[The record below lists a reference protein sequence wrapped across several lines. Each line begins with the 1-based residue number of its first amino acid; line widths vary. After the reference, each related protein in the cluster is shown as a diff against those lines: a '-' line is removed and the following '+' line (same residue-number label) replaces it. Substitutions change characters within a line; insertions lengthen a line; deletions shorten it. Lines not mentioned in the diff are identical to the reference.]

1 MCGFVGF
8 TGEVN
13 NSNEVLN
20 NMLNTIIHRGPD
32 SSGTYSDKDISIG
45 FRRLSI
51 VDLANGSQPM
61 FNEDNSLVLVF
72 NGEIYNSNKIREKL
86 IKTGHIFK
94 TTTDSEILLHGY
106 EEYGVDLVKKL
117 RGMYAFII
125 WDKNKKRIFGARD
138 IFGIKPFYYCKM
150 NGTFM
155 FGSEIKSFLKHPH
168 FKKELNKDALEQ
180 YLSFQYSPYL
190 ETFFKGVFKLPPA
203 HFFIYENDK
212 MKIQKY
218 YEIKFDEKKDLYLE
232 EWVENIEQIFLNSV
246 KAHKISDVEVGS
258 LLSSGIDS
266 SYIAS
271 SAQVDKTF
279 TVGFSQNGYNE
290 ISYAKDLSNYLGI
303 KNFNKIITEY
313 EWWETFKKV
322 QYQMDEPLADPSA
335 VALYFACNEA
345 SKHVKVI
352 LSGEGADEIFG
363 GYNVYKDPVD
373 NATYEKLPFILR
385 HFIAL
390 IFSLFGERK
399 GFNYFI
405 RRGQKVEDRF
415 IGNAYIFKKKQ
426 RDKILRNPILKEGPQ
441 TICKKFYDMVSHKDD
456 VTKMQFLDLNMW
468 LPGDILLK
476 ADKMS
481 MANSIEL
488 RVPFLDRKVLELAT
502 KIPRKFR
509 VNKTNTK
516 YALRLAALKKIPAK
530 VASKKKLGF
539 PVPIR
544 VWLAQERYY
553 SLVKSKFESE
563 VAMEFFNKTEII
575 KLLNQHAAGKKD
587 NSRKIFTIFT
597 FLTWHDIFLS

>member
-218 YEIKFDEKKDLYLE
+218 YEIKFEERKDLSLE

-290 ISYAKDLSNYLGI
+290 ISYAKDLSNY
-303 KNFNKIITEY
+303 
-313 EWWETFKKV
+313 
-322 QYQMDEPLADPSA
+322 
-335 VALYFACNEA
+335 
-345 SKHVKVI
+345 
-352 LSGEGADEIFG
+352 
-363 GYNVYKDPVD
+363 
-373 NATYEKLPFILR
+373 
-385 HFIAL
+385 
-390 IFSLFGERK
+390 
-399 GFNYFI
+399 
-405 RRGQKVEDRF
+405 
-415 IGNAYIFKKKQ
+415 
-426 RDKILRNPILKEGPQ
+426 
-441 TICKKFYDMVSHKDD
+441 
-456 VTKMQFLDLNMW
+456 
-468 LPGDILLK
+468 
-476 ADKMS
+476 
-481 MANSIEL
+481 
-488 RVPFLDRKVLELAT
+488 
-502 KIPRKFR
+502 
-509 VNKTNTK
+509 
-516 YALRLAALKKIPAK
+516 
-530 VASKKKLGF
+530 
-539 PVPIR
+539 
-544 VWLAQERYY
+544 
-553 SLVKSKFESE
+553 
-563 VAMEFFNKTEII
+563 
-575 KLLNQHAAGKKD
+575 
-587 NSRKIFTIFT
+587 
-597 FLTWHDIFLS
+597 